1 MKSLSAIQ
9 EQIAR
14 ELKNVIPHINEN
26 DNTVIIRIY
35 EREKLINFCLDL
47 YKLGLAHGKIKET
60 KKIAMALLSKVRGS
74 YIHEDY

>member
-14 ELKNVIPHINEN
+14 ELKNVIPHVNEN

-35 EREKLINFCLDL
+35 ERDRLIDFCLDL

-60 KKIAMALLSKVRGS
+60 KKIAMALLNKVKGS
-74 YIHEDY
+74 YIHDDY